1 MARFWVPQTGA
12 ILVSRGL
19 VKKYGGGGGWAGAGR
34 GGVMRF

>member
-19 VKKYGGGGGWAGAGR
+19 VKKYGGRGGGGGPELR
-34 GGVMRF
+34 GGGS

>member
-19 VKKYGGGGGWAGAGR
+19 VKKYGGGGGGGPVRR
-34 GGVMRF
+34 GGGS